1 MFHRANFTT
10 PSKEEEIAQDLIT
23 GIAILESGNHA
34 RNSFG
39 KRGKRQQDSPAVR
52 SGDNDGSGEGNIKER
67 KAVHRDVER
76 QRRREMANLFASM
89 RSLLPLEYIK
99 GKRSASDQM
108 HEAVNYISHL
118 KNNVKELEIKR
129 DNLKKLSAGSSTTTA
144 TGTGS
149 IRSSADNRHRSSSVT
164 VSQCRGGVEISDLMY
179 IDLFELE
186 QKLSGVI
193 NGELKL

>member
-1 MFHRANFTT
+1 MGFEF
-10 PSKEEEIAQDLIT
+10 L
-23 GIAILESGNHA
+23 
-34 RNSFG
+34 
-39 KRGKRQQDSPAVR
+39 
-52 SGDNDGSGEGNIKER
+52 DGYF
-67 KAVHRDVER
+67 
-76 QRRREMANLFASM
+76 NLQ
-89 RSLLPLEYIK
+89 

-164 VSQCRGGVEISDLMY
+164 VSQCRGGVEVLIDSCGFEEEGGLPLSKVLGVLVEQGLDVVSYISSDVEGR
-179 IDLFELE
+179 LFHTIRCE
-186 QKLSGVI
+186 VRTT
-193 NGELKL
+193 N